1 MRLDAGRPSTCK
13 SLVFKR
19 SEMGGLWEFL
29 WGAGGRLSERK
40 QLLEESWENRIQPA
54 ACMYL
59 QASRVLGLSAV
70 IFP

>member
-1 MRLDAGRPSTCK
+1 
-13 SLVFKR
+13 
-19 SEMGGLWEFL
+19 MG
-29 WGAGGRLSERK
+29 ASGGLSERK

-54 ACMYL
+54 ACTYL